1 MGHAYYEF
9 QHVELANVGSGKK
22 RVRNPPGG
30 PTSNIFAAEE
40 VTPPRS
46 SRTNKMASSIP
57 FGVDCVDSPPSSTTS
72 SPPPTPVKPAGL
84 PRPQAR
90 DQCPAPVL
98 APVTEEASDPV
109 PRKASPNPVTG
120 QGYEPAE
127 VMKKPTPQPAAAT
140 PRRRIPPG
148 GYSSPLW

>member
-72 SPPPTPVKPAGL
+72 SPPPTPVKPA
-84 PRPQAR
+84 
-90 DQCPAPVL
+90 
-98 APVTEEASDPV
+98 
-109 PRKASPNPVTG
+109 SPNPVTG

>member
-22 RVRNPPGG
+22 RQPYAGLSDLLTSEPAAPCEPRPPSRVRNPPGG

-72 SPPPTPVKPAGL
+72 SPPPTPVKPA
-84 PRPQAR
+84 
-90 DQCPAPVL
+90 
-98 APVTEEASDPV
+98 
-109 PRKASPNPVTG
+109 SPNPVTG